1 MKQLVAKYDPPITR
15 IRLVQD
21 NLNTHTPGAFYAAF
35 PPQEAFEL
43 AQKFELHYT
52 PVKGSW

>member
-1 MKQLVAKYDPPITR
+1 MKELVGIHYPNIAA

-21 NLNTHTPGAFYAAF
+21 NLNTHTSGSFDYAF

-43 AQKFELHYT
+43 AQKFESH
-52 PVKGSW
+52 